1 MLTGSEHRRIEDRS
15 ASHRWGTHMETR
27 QLLAFTTVVQ
37 TGSFTKAAATLNCS
51 QPTITTRIKALEENL
66 GVVLFRRLPRGIQMT
81 SAGVELLPFA
91 RNIISLTEKA
101 RKAITMNG
109 EPHGKVSIGSAQS
122 LTDYRLLPLIEY
134 MCWRYQS
141 VQLSLHSRN
150 SLQNL
155 ASVRDGQLDCAFF
168 IGAIE
173 PRDGLETTVLCP
185 EPLVMVSAPGHMLAQ
200 RSDITDDDL
209 VRCTL
214 IRAEN
219 GASYHEL
226 FEAELGLQ
234 DAETRA
240 SVLELDSVDAAK
252 RAVASGLGVALMPEV
267 TVAAELAD
275 GRLVRLPW
283 TPSFRVYTQFGWRQD
298 NSTNPAI
305 TALVS
310 AAAQVVSDQVASLT

>member
-1 MLTGSEHRRIEDRS
+1 
-15 ASHRWGTHMETR
+15 METR

-51 QPTITTRIKALEENL
+51 QPTITTRIKALEEAL

-91 RNIISLTEKA
+91 RNIINLTEKA

-109 EPHGKVSIGSAQS
+109 EPHGKLVIGSAQS

-134 MCWRYQS
+134 MCWRYPS

-150 SLQNL
+150 ALNNL
-155 ASVRDGQLDCAFF
+155 NSVRDGQLDCAFF

-173 PRDGLETTVLCP
+173 PREGLETTVLCP
-185 EPLVMVSAPGHMLAQ
+185 EPLVMVAGPNHMLTQ
-200 RSDITDDDL
+200 RQSLAEDDITSS
-209 VRCTL
+209 TL

-226 FEAELGLQ
+226 FEHSLGY
-234 DAETRA
+234 DDTRA
-240 SVLELDSVDAAK
+240 PVLELDSVDAAK
-252 RAVASGLGVALMPEV
+252 RAVASGLGIALMPEV
-267 TVAAELAD
+267 TVSSELAD

-283 TPSFRVYTQFGWRQD
+283 SPTFRVYTQFGWRQD
-298 NSTNPAI
+298 NSTNPAV

>member
-1 MLTGSEHRRIEDRS
+1 
-15 ASHRWGTHMETR
+15 METR

-51 QPTITTRIKALEENL
+51 QPTITTRIKALEEGL
-66 GVVLFRRLPRGIQMT
+66 GVTLFRRLPRGIQMT

-109 EPHGKVSIGSAQS
+109 EPHGKVVIGSAQT

-134 MCWRYQS
+134 MCWRYPS
-141 VQLSLHSRN
+141 VQLSLHARN
-150 SLQNL
+150 SLTNL
-155 ASVRDGQLDCAFF
+155 AAVRDGQLDCAFF
-168 IGAIE
+168 IGPIE

-185 EPLVMVSAPGHMLAQ
+185 EPLAVVAGPTHMLAQ
-200 RSDITDDDL
+200 GHEIHDDDL
-209 VRCTL
+209 TRCTI

-219 GASYHEL
+219 GASYHDL
-226 FEAELGLQ
+226 FQQSLGI
-234 DAETRA
+234 DETESSA
-240 SVLELDSVDAAK
+240 PTLELDSVDAAK
-252 RAVASGLGVALMPEV
+252 RAAAAGLGVALMPEV
-267 TVAAELAD
+267 AVAAELAE
-275 GRLVRLPW
+275 GKLVKLPW
-283 TPSFRVYTQFGWRQD
+283 QPAFRVYTQFGWRQD

-310 AAAQVVSDQVASLT
+310 AAAQVVSDQVAQLT